1 MGSMRRPTWRTSATP
16 SSSESP
22 RSCWDTADD
31 VKCNALAAALTERW
45 WATSWSVLNL
55 GSIM

>member
-1 MGSMRRPTWRTSATP
+1 MRRPTCRTSATP

-22 RSCWDTADD
+22 RNCWDTADE
-31 VKCNALAAALTERW
+31 VKCNALAAALTEPW
-45 WATSWSVLNL
+45 WATSCSVLNR